1 MKIPDTPPSFDELI
15 RTLPAE
21 ALHRALEAGVKATDD
36 GAYRHW
42 DTIRRM
48 EPPGGLN
55 LKEWWLAL
63 KVARRPLLRP
73 VPLKDADNRAF
84 QYAVPDS
91 AAEMLHH
98 IDQDASGQIS
108 FPELVANPG
117 TRSQYL
123 VRSLMEEAIT
133 SSQLE
138 GASTAHRVAKEML
151 QTGRAP
157 RTRDEQ
163 MILNNF
169 RAMQEVRGWNGIPL
183 TPEMVLGL
191 HETVTEGTLDNPAAA
206 GRLQGEAEERVVV
219 RSRDDGRVV
228 HVPPPASELPKRL
241 EMMCQFANGGLVDGF
256 MHPVIRA
263 VLLHFWL
270 AYDHPFEDGNGRT
283 ARALFY
289 WSMSTQ
295 GYWLTEFLSISR
307 ILNKAPS
314 QYARSFL
321 YTETDDRDV
330 TYFLL
335 YQLEVMTRAI
345 RDMHSYLQRKAAE
358 VRQIEQLIRGTTLN
372 HRQVELLSHAANH
385 PEAMYTYAGHATAH
399 RVVRQSARTDI
410 LELESLD
417 LLERRTGSKQL
428 QFRPAQD
435 LTKRLAELQA

>member
-1 MKIPDTPPSFDELI
+1 MSRVLN
-15 RTLPAE
+15 
-21 ALHRALEAGVKATDD
+21 AGVKPTHD

-42 DTIRRM
+42 DTVRRM
-48 EPPGGLN
+48 QPPDGLS
-55 LKEWWLAL
+55 LREWWLAV
-63 KVARRPLLRP
+63 KMARRPLLRP
-73 VPLKDADNRAF
+73 VPHTDAAGSPF

-123 VRSLMEEAIT
+123 VRSLIEEAIT

-151 QTGRAP
+151 QSGRAP

-163 MILNNF
+163 MILNNY
-169 RAMQEVRGWNGIPL
+169 RAMQEVREWNGVPL
-183 TPEMVLGL
+183 TPEMVLAL
-191 HETVTEGTLDNPAAA
+191 HETVTEHTLDNPAAA
-206 GRLQGEAEERVVV
+206 GRLQAPDDERVVV
-219 RSRDDGRVV
+219 RSRDDGRIV
-228 HVPPPASELPKRL
+228 HIPPPASQLTHRL
-241 EMMCQFANGGLVDGF
+241 DMMCEFANGGLVDGF

-263 VLLHFWL
+263 VLIHFWL

-289 WSMSTQ
+289 WSMSSQ

-307 ILNKAPS
+307 ILNKAPA

-321 YTETDDRDV
+321 YTETDDGDV

-345 RDMHSYLQRKAAE
+345 REMHSYLQRKMAE
-358 VRQIEQLIRGTTLN
+358 VRQLEDLIKGTSLN
-372 HRQVELLSHAANH
+372 HRQVAILSHAAKH
-385 PEAMYTYAGHATAH
+385 PEGLYSYMGHAASH

-410 LELESLD
+410 LELEDLG
-417 LLERRTGSKQL
+417 LLERRTGGKQL
-428 QFRPAQD
+428 QFRPAAD
-435 LTKRLAELQA
+435 LDRRLAELQDKRA